1 MNDFDFDVLQ
11 KKRIA
16 RGAIHKRNGS
26 KSRRCSLPSDNMTA
40 AEWKRRNGEVKTYAL
55 NVPMSWPDFK
65 SMPYDLQQQYIDNLQ
80 NRFNV
85 SISKISTDLWCMC
98 MDGLRRH
105 CERHGLHY
113 QKMPGNRSTDVQWE
127 RWLNTDPFEKCDEE
141 PAEPIEKCEG
151 IEDFGVTGDT
161 GEPGV
166 PLLRYHDIV
175 AAHEALMERA
185 NEPVEAPDFSPI
197 VEAAHRVGTMLYE
210 PDENDA
216 EAEFYLS
223 NLNVTFTGEFDPQKF
238 VKWLSQFPIPSK
250 NVTIHVNVEVD

>member
-55 NVPMSWPDFK
+55 NEPMSWPDFK
-65 SMPYDLQQQYIDNLQ
+65 SMPLDLQQQYINNLQ

-85 SISKISTDLWCMC
+85 SIGRISTDLWCMSA
-98 MDGLRRH
+98 DGVRRH
-105 CERHGLHY
+105 CERHGVSFQRL
-113 QKMPGNRSTDVQWE
+113 PGNRSVSIHWD

-141 PAEPIEKCEG
+141 PAEPIEKCE
-151 IEDFGVTGDT
+151 E
-161 GEPGV
+161 EPV
-166 PLLRYHDIV
+166 EETPLLRYHDIV
-175 AAHEALMERA
+175 AAHKALVERE

-197 VEAAHRVGTMLYE
+197 VEAAHGFGTALYE

-216 EAEFYLS
+216 DPEFYLS